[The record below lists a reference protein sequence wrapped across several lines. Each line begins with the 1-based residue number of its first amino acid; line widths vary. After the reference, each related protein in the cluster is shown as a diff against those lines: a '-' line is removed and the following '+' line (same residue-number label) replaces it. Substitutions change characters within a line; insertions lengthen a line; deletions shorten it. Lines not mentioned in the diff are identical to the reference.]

1 MLVINKDFLLLK
13 ELRKSLNKTQNASLN
28 IILRLANNMINK
40 VRQQD
45 QIELLETD
53 NDPNLSM
60 EQVLSTVKA
69 LLDNGLSKEQIR
81 KDILP
86 GLNINISQDETLK
99 TLLK

>member
-1 MLVINKDFLLLK
+1 MLVVNEEFHLLK
-13 ELRKSLNKTQNASLN
+13 DLRKSLDKTQKASLN

-53 NDPNLSM
+53 HDSNLSM
-60 EQVLSTVKA
+60 EEVLLTVKA
-69 LLDNGLSKEQIR
+69 LLSNGLSKEQIR

-86 GLNINISQDETLK
+86 GLNINISQNETLK